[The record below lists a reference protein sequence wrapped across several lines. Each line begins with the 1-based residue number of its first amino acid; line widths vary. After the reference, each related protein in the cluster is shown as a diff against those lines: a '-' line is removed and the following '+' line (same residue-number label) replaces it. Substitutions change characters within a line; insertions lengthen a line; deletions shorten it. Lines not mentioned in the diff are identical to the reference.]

1 MSIKGNLRVI
11 VENSHLRASLLFEPN
26 PEGQEWDLDSVLKL
40 INSKGI
46 TNGVDK
52 DAVSAAMEAFEKSTV
67 SVDEKFSKN
76 SAGTVTYTIAEGKAP
91 IPPPGPEFRWK
102 IRAIPDE
109 LKKDAE
115 WVLQKAGDPHIT
127 QKRSRRVK
135 VEKEIKKKGR
145 FQFGKASTEKVDSWV
160 TEEWEEQVHV
170 DPGVEVEGWAEQ
182 GDVIAEISTSD
193 QTGQM
198 GQSVYGKP
206 IAVPKVEPK
215 KFLAGQGIEISTN
228 GITALHDGF
237 VRRGKNWI
245 EILPF
250 QYHRWSVNATRDR
263 ATCLLTFV
271 PGKKDATPPDP
282 EKILQAAVQKEF
294 SSEELLTADQLRQV
308 LLNSIHRQTPLK
320 DYPLTESRDAWFKVE
335 AGEDRL
341 KGFLSVRKGGGKG
354 RPLVL
359 KEVGA
364 AIKKSGFKNM
374 DFEQIKQDLLD
385 FYRSRRTE
393 MNEYVLAEGVAPT
406 RGADR
411 SLTFQCDFE
420 NEEKLEQL
428 RNVPL
433 PADMGGKEA
442 QTESAEQTEP
452 AGEAIQSLQNYPL
465 SSVRK
470 MAFVKVGMV
479 VAEITATGEGEEGTD
494 VYGNTLPG
502 LPGNDPSIS
511 LQENILIKGNEIVA
525 NENGILDVIED
536 DGLTIMRV
544 RPYRE
549 AKIEVEVSRDRMQAY
564 ISLEGARGFAPPL
577 TMDRVNAVL
586 EEKQVFKGIDTEALS
601 EAILNARGGQSIERV
616 KIAEGNRPVKT
627 ENEGQIKF
635 FVPLASGDKVTIKS
649 NGRADFRT
657 HDEITAV
664 EKDQLIAEI
673 PSVEFSGSEGWDV
686 SGNPVK
692 AGAVQQTELNV
703 GENIRRSEEENGS
716 VRFYAGKSGELMYDG
731 RNISVHVYH
740 QVNGNVDM
748 QTGNVKFP
756 GDVQVKGN
764 VERGF
769 YVVAGGEI
777 QVAGAVE
784 GALLS
789 SGGSIQIAQG
799 VIGAGKAV
807 LRAKRNIRAQFV
819 EESTLLAVGDIEIK
833 NGCLRCSVKC
843 NGVLRLFGEKG
854 TLIGGKIYAR
864 HGLEVRNLGNDK
876 GTRTVISF
884 GQDYLVAD
892 QIEQH
897 EKEIQR
903 LKELVTSMDTQMK
916 KYEQRG
922 QMKSLEKVRTSKLK
936 YLKMIEKRSL
946 RLFTLRERYEE
957 HFSSKIVVRGS
968 LYPGVIVESHGRFSE
983 IQSPRKNVT
992 ISFNQNNGRIEIN
1005 DNKKEE

>member
-1 MSIKGNLRVI
+1 MKGDLRIV
-11 VENSHLRASLLFEPN
+11 VENSHLKASLLFEPN
-26 PEGQEWDLDSVLKL
+26 PQGREWDLDSILKL
-40 INSKGI
+40 ITSKGI
-46 TNGVDK
+46 TSGVDK
-52 DAVSAAMEAFEKSTV
+52 EAVSGAVQAFQKSTI
-67 SVDEKFSKN
+67 SLDGEDSNAAANTIK
-76 SAGTVTYTIAEGKAP
+76 YTIAEGRAP
-91 IPPPGPEFRWK
+91 VPPPVPELHWK
-102 IRAIPDE
+102 IRPIPDD
-109 LKKDAE
+109 LKNDAE

-135 VEKEIKKKGR
+135 VEKEIKKKKR
-145 FQFGKASTEKVDSWV
+145 FQIGRGSTEKVDSWI

-170 DPGVEVEGWAEQ
+170 DPEVEVEGWAEQ
-182 GDVIAEISTSD
+182 GDVLAGISSSE

-206 IAVPKVEPK
+206 IAVPKVEQK
-215 KFLAGQGIEISTN
+215 KFLAGQGIEISKN
-228 GITALHDGF
+228 EITALHDGF

-250 QYHRWSVNATRDR
+250 QYHRWSVTATRDR

-294 SSEELLTADQLRQV
+294 NSEELLSANQLRQL
-308 LLNSIHRQTPLK
+308 LLNAIQRQTPLK
-320 DYPLTESRDAWFKVE
+320 EYPLTESRDAWFTVE
-335 AGEDRL
+335 ASEDRL
-341 KGFLSVRKGGGKG
+341 KGFLSVRKGSGKG

-364 AIKKSGFKNM
+364 AIKKSGFKDMN
-374 DFEQIKQDLLD
+374 FEQIKQDLLE

-411 SLTFQCDFE
+411 TLTFQCDFV

-428 RNVPL
+428 RNIPL
-433 PADMGGKEA
+433 PADMESGEA
-442 QTESAEQTEP
+442 QSP
-452 AGEAIQSLQNYPL
+452 AAAIQSIQSLQNYPL
-465 SSVRK
+465 SSVQK
-470 MAFVKVGMV
+470 MAFVKVGLL
-479 VAEITATGEGEEGTD
+479 VAEITATGEGEEGKD

-511 LQENILIKGNEIVA
+511 LQENMLIKGNEIVA

-536 DGLTIMRV
+536 EGLTLMRV

-549 AKIEVEVSRDRMQAY
+549 AKIEVEVSKDRMQAY
-564 ISLEGARGFAPPL
+564 ISLEGARGFAPPI

-586 EEKQVFKGIDTEALS
+586 EENQVFKGIDTQALS
-601 EAILNARGGQSIERV
+601 EAILQARSGESIEKV
-616 KIAEGNRPVKT
+616 KIAEGNSPVKT

-635 FVPLASGDKVTIKS
+635 FIPLASGDKVTIKP

-673 PSVEFSGSEGWDV
+673 PSVQFTGSEGWDV
-686 SGNPVK
+686 SGKPVK
-692 AGAVQQTELNV
+692 AGSVEQTELNV
-703 GENIRRSEEENGS
+703 GENIRRSEEENGT
-716 VRFYAGKSGELMYDG
+716 VRFYAEKSGELMYDG

-740 QVNGNVDM
+740 QVKGNVDM
-748 QTGNVKFP
+748 QTGNVRFP

-807 LRAKRNIRAQFV
+807 LRAKRNIKAQFV
-819 EESTLLAVGDIEIK
+819 EETTLLAVGDIEIK
-833 NGCLRCSVKC
+833 NGCLRCNVKC

-854 TLIGGKIYAR
+854 TLIGGKVYAR

-897 EKEIQR
+897 EKEIHR
-903 LKELVTSMDTQMK
+903 LKELVTSLDSQMK
-916 KYEQRG
+916 MYEKRG
-922 QMKSLEKVRTSKLK
+922 QMKSLEKVRTAKLK

-957 HFSSKIVVRGS
+957 HFNSKIIVRDS

-983 IQSPRKNVT
+983 IHSPRKNV
-992 ISFNQNNGRIEIN
+992 IINFNQNNGRIEIN

>member
-1 MSIKGNLRVI
+1 M
-11 VENSHLRASLLFEPN
+11 
-26 PEGQEWDLDSVLKL
+26 DSTLKL
-40 INSKGI
+40 ITSKGI
-46 TNGVDK
+46 TSGVDK
-52 DAVSAAMEAFEKSTV
+52 EAVSAAMEVFYRSTA
-67 SVDEKFSKN
+67 SVDGEVSNAPAEAVK
-76 SAGTVTYTIAEGKAP
+76 YTIAEGKAP
-91 IPPPGPEFRWK
+91 VPPPAPEFHWK
-102 IRAIPDE
+102 IRPIPDE

-115 WVLQKAGDPHIT
+115 WVLQKAGDPYIT

-145 FQFGKASTEKVDSWV
+145 FQIGRAKSEKVDSWV

-170 DPGVEVEGWAEQ
+170 DPEIEAEGWTEQ
-182 GDVIAEISTSD
+182 GDVLAEISSSD
-193 QTGQM
+193 QTGHM

-206 IAVPKVEPK
+206 IAVPKVEQK
-215 KFLAGQGIEISTN
+215 EYLAGQGVEIGKN
-228 GITALHDGF
+228 EITALHDGF
-237 VRRGKNWI
+237 VRRGKNWV

-250 QYHRWSVNATRDR
+250 QYHRWSVNTTKDR
-263 ATCLLTFV
+263 ATCLLSFV

-282 EKILQAAVQKEF
+282 EKILQAAAQKEF
-294 SSEELLTADQLRQV
+294 KPEELLSADQLRQL
-308 LLNSIHRQTPLK
+308 LLNAIHRQTPLK

-335 AGEDRL
+335 ASEDRL
-341 KGFLSVRKGGGKG
+341 KGTLSARKGSGKG

-374 DFEQIKQDLLD
+374 DFEQIKQDLLE

-393 MNEYVLAEGVAPT
+393 MNEYVLAEGTAPT

-411 SLTFQCDFE
+411 SLTFQCNFE
-420 NEEKLEQL
+420 NEEKAEQL

-433 PADMGGKEA
+433 PLDM
-442 QTESAEQTEP
+442 ESVDVQSP
-452 AGEAIQSLQNYPL
+452 AVAVDSIQSLQNYPL
-465 SSVRK
+465 GSVQK
-470 MAFVKVGMV
+470 MAFVKFGMV
-479 VAEITATGEGEEGTD
+479 AAEITATGEGEEGTD
-494 VYGNTLPG
+494 VYGNTLSG
-502 LPGNDPSIS
+502 LPGNEPPIS
-511 LQENILIKGNEIVA
+511 LQENIRIKGDEIVA

-536 DGLTIMRV
+536 DGLTVLRV

-549 AKIEVEVSRDRMQAY
+549 AQIEVEVSRDRMQAY

-601 EAILNARGGQSIERV
+601 EAILSARGGQSIEKV
-616 KIAEGNRPVKT
+616 KIAEGNSPVKT
-627 ENEGQIKF
+627 GNEGQIKF
-635 FVPLASGDKVTIKS
+635 FIPLASGDKVTIKP

-673 PSVEFSGSEGWDV
+673 PSVQFNGSEGWDV

-692 AGAVQQTELNV
+692 AGSVEQTELNV
-703 GENIRRSEEENGS
+703 GENIRRSEEANGT
-716 VRFYAGKSGELMYDG
+716 VRLYAEKSGELMYDG

-740 QVNGNVDM
+740 QVKGNVDM

-769 YVVAGGEI
+769 YVVSGGDV

-819 EESTLLAVGDIEIK
+819 EEATLLAVEDIEIK
-833 NGCLRCSVKC
+833 NGCLRCNVKC

-854 TLIGGKIYAR
+854 TLIGGKVYAR

-884 GQDYLVAD
+884 GQDYLIAD

-897 EKEIQR
+897 DKEILR
-903 LKELVTSMDTQMK
+903 LKELVTSLDAQMK
-916 KYEQRG
+916 KYEQMG
-922 QMKSLEKVRTSKLK
+922 QMKSLEKVRTTKLK

-957 HFSSKIVVRGS
+957 HFSSRIVVRDS

-983 IQSPRKNVT
+983 IHSSRKNVT